1 MDHQKGLTLIEILIA
16 MIILSVGLIM
26 VLTIFPVGIRSTK
39 ESTED
44 TYAAYLADSIVQA
57 LTQAMR
63 TATPE
68 DRTGNK
74 AGQVTLIHDGLT
86 GANDSYI
93 FELPLPV
100 DPPLAQPRYFLYP
113 DPNNNIKG
121 QQIIPPIESFDEI
134 FHLAN
139 SPVVG
144 GILKEVRA
152 GPDPT
157 DPYAQYGFAFVVRRV
172 DDTRPATEIDTKY
185 TPKPFFEFRIYIFRV
200 PIQSGG
206 SGYVSTG
213 PKKIPPPINFFI
225 IQLAGR

>member
-93 FELPLPV
+93 FELP
-100 DPPLAQPRYFLYP
+100 
-113 DPNNNIKG
+113 
-121 QQIIPPIESFDEI
+121 
-134 FHLAN
+134 
-139 SPVVG
+139 
-144 GILKEVRA
+144 
-152 GPDPT
+152 
-157 DPYAQYGFAFVVRRV
+157 
-172 DDTRPATEIDTKY
+172 
-185 TPKPFFEFRIYIFRV
+185 
-200 PIQSGG
+200 
-206 SGYVSTG
+206 
-213 PKKIPPPINFFI
+213 
-225 IQLAGR
+225 